1 MSNSTTGPIQR
12 AEATPIFVSFI
23 SQVYAWM
30 AGGLLITAAIA
41 YLITQAIFN
50 NFELALTVTNWILP
64 AILLQLGLVV
74 VISLG
79 AGRLNAALSS
89 FLFVIYSASNG
100 VFFSILLASYGLQ
113 AAALAFG
120 ATFITFAI
128 MAFYGYTTKQ
138 DLTTFGNIAIFG
150 LIGVIVGSVINIFA
164 NSQAFD
170 WVLTYLTLGIFI
182 VLTAYDTQKLKRMSQ
197 SADANTLSKYVIAGA
212 LSLYLDFINIFITLL
227 RIFGSSSRN

>member
-1 MSNSTTGPIQR
+1 MSNSSTVPIQR
-12 AEATPIFVSFI
+12 AEQGSIFVSFI

-30 AGGLLITAAIA
+30 AAGLLITSLIA
-41 YLITQAIFN
+41 YFITQAILN
-50 NFELALTVTNWILP
+50 NLELALTVANWIVP
-64 AILLQLGLVV
+64 AIILQLVLVL
-74 VISLG
+74 VISFG

-100 VFFSILLASYGLQ
+100 IFFSILLASYGLQ

-138 DLTTFGNIAIFG
+138 DLTTFGNIAIFA
-150 LIGVIVGSVINIFA
+150 LIGVIVGSIINIFA

-182 VLTAYDTQKLKRMSQ
+182 VLTAYDTQKLKVMSQ
-197 SADANTLSKYVIAGA
+197 NADANTLSKYVIAGA
-212 LSLYLDFINIFITLL
+212 LTLYLDFINIFITLL
-227 RIFGSSSRN
+227 KIFGSSNRN